1 MTLPRRKVLAT
12 KEIAFARWI
21 QAIAD
26 GFILL
31 AFCILFAPNKAL
43 SFNLHGFIILM
54 SLSIWILKA
63 RSIGVS

>member
-21 QAIAD
+21 QAIAG

-31 AFCILFAPNKAL
+31 DFCILSPNKAL
-43 SFNLHGFIILM
+43 SFNLHGF
-54 SLSIWILKA
+54 SL
-63 RSIGVS
+63 GVS